1 MPTTTSSLLVHDLP
15 AVALPDP
22 NAVTD
27 RVTVRSPRTGETL
40 QLTRTALSE
49 AIAWQ
54 LMAVIEAA
62 GLTDR
67 EGKMFGVL
75 LVRQPDG
82 RRGYLQ
88 AFSGLLNGQPEHPGW
103 VPPLPGRERTA
114 LVEARTVAEL
124 DRIRAELAPLEN
136 HLLRREQAER
146 RAHIETEKQQY
157 QAAFVQRRDA
167 RRQRRQILEALP
179 PGPERDHQL
188 AELDRESA
196 DDSYARMRRWRE
208 LRAQLEELE
217 TEVADLERRIRS
229 LKQQR
234 KQLSRQLQVQMH
246 DAVDLSDFGGQLTR
260 LTDCFGDR
268 RPPTGTGDCCA
279 PKLLQTAAR
288 LGLQPLALAEFWWG
302 PPQGDRQ
309 PGQFYPPCAERCQP
323 ILGHLLAG
331 LEQQPTLAPVTPTGL
346 DLPIVYE
353 DDWLVVVAKPS
364 GMPTV
369 PGRNSPRHET
379 VIGRLAE
386 RYPEA
391 VGCLLVHRLDM
402 DTSGLLVAAR
412 TPAAQSFLQRQ
423 FREQRARKCYEA
435 VLDGVLS
442 SESGEVDLPLRPDW
456 PRRPLQCVCF
466 ERGRPAHTRYRVLE
480 VTGDRTRIEFEPL
493 TGRTHQLRLHAADP
507 RGLGAAI
514 AGDNLYGNPAS
525 APRLLLHARELVLAH
540 PARDAPLELS
550 LPTPF

>member
-1 MPTTTSSLLVHDLP
+1 MPLTQIPLLHALSPMVEDLGP
-15 AVALPDP
+15 VTAVVE
-22 NAVTD
+22 AV
-27 RVTVRSPRTGETL
+27 SPRTGETL
-40 QLTRTALSE
+40 RLPRTQLSE
-49 AIAWQ
+49 AIARR
-54 LMAVIEAA
+54 LMAEIEAE
-62 GLTDR
+62 GLTAR
-67 EGKMFGVL
+67 EGKMFGLL
-75 LVRQPDG
+75 LVRHPSG
-82 RRGYLQ
+82 ELGYLK
-88 AFSGLLNGQPEHPGW
+88 AFSGLLNGEADHPGW
-103 VPPLPGRERTA
+103 VPPLPGRERTVLA
-114 LVEARTVAEL
+114 EARTVVEL
-124 DRIRAELAPLEN
+124 DCIREELQQLEQ
-136 HLLRREQAER
+136 HPLRREQAQR
-146 RAHIETEKQQY
+146 RSAIEVDKQTY
-157 QAAFVQRRDA
+157 QAAFVQRRDE
-167 RRQRRQILEALP
+167 RRQRRLNLEALP
-179 PGPERDHQL
+179 PGPEREQQL
-188 AELDRESA
+188 AKLDRESA
-196 DDSYARMRRWRE
+196 DDSYVRMRRWRE
-208 LRAQLEELE
+208 FRAQLEELE
-217 TEVADLERRIRS
+217 IEVAALESRIRE

-288 LGLQPLALAEFWWG
+288 LGLRPLALAEFWWG
-302 PPQGDRQ
+302 PPQGDRH

-331 LEQQPTLAPVTPTGL
+331 LEQQQPLAPVTPIGL
-346 DLPIVYE
+346 ELPIVYE

-369 PGRNSPRHET
+369 PGRNSPRQET

-412 TPAAQSFLQRQ
+412 TPAVQVFLQRQ
-423 FREQRARKCYEA
+423 FREQLARKRYEA
-435 VLDGVLS
+435 VLDGVVS
-442 SESGEVDLPLRPDW
+442 REVGEVDLPLRPDW

-466 ERGRPAHTRYRVLE
+466 ERGRPARTRFRVLAVE
-480 VTGDRTRIEFEPL
+480 GDRTRIEFEPL

-540 PARDAPLELS
+540 PAWETPLELH